1 MRSRPHSHLDMAAL
15 VDSMFGGVF
24 TVDERADLLTWIQAW
39 EAENPDGTP
48 AERVTGW
55 IDVAYAF
62 QERGVSVP
70 SWRPPA
76 AAVGQAREPVT
87 SRLRRIGSDPLAG
100 APAT

>member
-1 MRSRPHSHLDMAAL
+1 MRSRPRAQLDVVVL
-15 VDSMFGGVF
+15 VDSMFGKVF
-24 TVDERADLLTWIQAW
+24 TQEERADLLTWIQAW
-39 EAENPDGTP
+39 EDENPRVTA

-76 AAVGQAREPVT
+76 AV
-87 SRLRRIGSDPLAG
+87 PLPAE
-100 APAT
+100 APAG

>member
-1 MRSRPHSHLDMAAL
+1 MRSRPRAQLDVAVL
-15 VDSMFGGVF
+15 VDSMFGEVF
-24 TVDERADLLTWIQAW
+24 TVEERVDLLTWIRAW
-39 EAENPDGTP
+39 EAENPDVT
-48 AERVTGW
+48 AAQRVTGW

-76 AAVGQAREPVT
+76 PAAASAE
-87 SRLRRIGSDPLAG
+87 

>member
-1 MRSRPHSHLDMAAL
+1 
-15 VDSMFGGVF
+15 MFGEVF
-24 TVDERADLLTWIQAW
+24 TPEERGNLLTWIQAW
-39 EAENPDGTP
+39 EDENPGVSA

-70 SWRPPA
+70 SWRPPMTA
-76 AAVGQAREPVT
+76 
-87 SRLRRIGSDPLAG
+87 SRSAE